1 MSVRVKIPTLLRK
14 FSHGAGEAHVEGD
27 SVATVLERLD
37 ALYPGI
43 RSRLYDETGAIRP
56 FVNLYVNGE
65 DIRFL
70 DGLLTP
76 LHPGDELA
84 IVPAVAGGASCS
96 LRGGISPVPPP
107 SAPVPTRSV

>member
-1 MSVRVKIPTLLRK
+1 
-14 FSHGAGEAHVEGD
+14 
-27 SVATVLERLD
+27 
-37 ALYPGI
+37 
-43 RSRLYDETGAIRP
+43 
-56 FVNLYVNGE
+56 VNGE